1 MDPIIVSIVA
11 IAVFLVLLILGTHIG
26 MALAIGGF
34 VGAIMLRG
42 MDSALSELKTVPWNT
57 AGTFSFAVIPLF
69 MLMGNFAF
77 SSGISSELFDTCYKW
92 LGRFRGGLGFAAI
105 GACSLFHCLCGSAT
119 ATTATMGMV
128 CLPEMR
134 KYNYKDS
141 FSTGVIAS
149 SGAFGLLIPPG
160 VGFIVYA
167 TIAELSVGKQFAAGI
182 LPAILCILL
191 ASITVVI
198 VAKRDPEAAPPSRA
212 FSLREKLDSLKGL
225 VGFGILFVVVLGGI
239 FSGFI
244 NPSEGGAIGAFGSLI
259 IMIIRKRA
267 TFATIWSALKDS
279 MKTTAMIFMIMI
291 GAKVFGVFLAMTGL
305 PKALATSLGSLGSGY
320 AVLWIIIALF
330 LVLGCFVDSLPLII
344 ILTPIFWPLVEA
356 MNWNGYW
363 FGIIM
368 VMCMLIGLITPPVG
382 MSVYVMAGVS
392 KTPLGTVFK
401 GSMPFLV
408 SLIVATV
415 ILVYVPTLS
424 TWLPSITAAM

>member
-1 MDPIIVSIVA
+1 MTPVVISIIAV
-11 IAVFLVLLILGTHIG
+11 AVFLALLLLGMHIG

-34 VGAIMLRG
+34 VGMFVYRG
-42 MDSALSELKTVPWNT
+42 FDAALAELKTVPWNT
-57 AGTFSFAVIPLF
+57 AASFSFAVIPLF

-77 SSGISSELFDTCYKW
+77 ASGISGELFDTCYKW
-92 LGRFRGGLGFAAI
+92 LGRFRGGLGFASI

-167 TIAELSVGKQFAAGI
+167 TVAELSVGKQFAAGI
-182 LPAILCILL
+182 VPAIICIGL
-191 ASITVVI
+191 ACVTVVL
-198 VAKRDPEAAPPSRA
+198 VARRDPDAAPRSRE
-212 FSLREKLDSLKGL
+212 FTLREKFASLKGL
-225 VGFGILFVVVLGGI
+225 VGFGVLFVIVLGGI

-244 NPSEGGAIGAFGSLI
+244 SPSEGGAIGAFGSFV
-259 IMIIRKRA
+259 IMVLRKRA
-267 TFATIWSALKDS
+267 TKAGILAALKDS

-291 GAKVFGVFLAMTGL
+291 GAKIFGTFLAMTGL
-305 PKALATSLGSLGSGY
+305 PKALAASLATLGSGY
-320 AVLWIIIALF
+320 AALWVIIALW
-330 LVLGCFVDSLPLII
+330 LVLGCFIDSLPLII
-344 ILTPIFWPLVEA
+344 ILTPIFWPLVVL

-392 KTPLGTVFK
+392 KTPIGTVFK

-408 SLIVATV
+408 SLVVALV
-415 ILVYVPTLS
+415 ILVYLPGLS
-424 TWLPSITAAM
+424 TWLPSITSAM